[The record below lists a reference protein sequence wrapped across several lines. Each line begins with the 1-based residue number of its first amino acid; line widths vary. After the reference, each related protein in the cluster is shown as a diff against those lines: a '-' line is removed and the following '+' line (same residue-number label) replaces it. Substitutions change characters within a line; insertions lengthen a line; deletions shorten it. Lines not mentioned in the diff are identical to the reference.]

1 MILYECFNEKPTKLW
16 NQRMIEYGDD
26 LFTEERLALC
36 DRVLDKYLNQLILF
50 QESEN
55 QVKIM
60 KCVEEVII
68 NFNELNDEN
77 DYFIE
82 TMERE
87 ELAEF
92 IEKAARLAGLEIE
105 DGYDITEEWREW

>member
-1 MILYECFNEKPTKLW
+1 MMLYECFNEKPTKLW

-36 DRVLDKYLNQLILF
+36 DN
-50 QESEN
+50 
-55 QVKIM
+55 
-60 KCVEEVII
+60 
-68 NFNELNDEN
+68 
-77 DYFIE
+77 FIE